1 VNLMQNKTVFSELKL
16 SEILLAD
23 IEEFREE
30 VKRRDKYEE
39 EQTSL
44 IH

>member
-1 VNLMQNKTVFSELKL
+1 MQNKTVFSELKL